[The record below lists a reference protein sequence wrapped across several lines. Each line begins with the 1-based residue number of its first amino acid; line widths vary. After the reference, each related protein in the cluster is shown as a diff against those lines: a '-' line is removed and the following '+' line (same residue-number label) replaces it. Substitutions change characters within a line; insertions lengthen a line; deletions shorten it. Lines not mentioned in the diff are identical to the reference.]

1 MRKKFR
7 GIQGL
12 AFQWG
17 PKSVEAGNKDKG
29 EKSNPANV
37 PRCAMDVGGPS
48 VRVFKKITRPGYDE
62 EVSESGIK

>member
-1 MRKKFR
+1 M
-7 GIQGL
+7 
-12 AFQWG
+12 
-17 PKSVEAGNKDKG
+17 EAGNKDKG

-48 VRVFKKITRPGYDE
+48 VRVFKKITSPGYDE